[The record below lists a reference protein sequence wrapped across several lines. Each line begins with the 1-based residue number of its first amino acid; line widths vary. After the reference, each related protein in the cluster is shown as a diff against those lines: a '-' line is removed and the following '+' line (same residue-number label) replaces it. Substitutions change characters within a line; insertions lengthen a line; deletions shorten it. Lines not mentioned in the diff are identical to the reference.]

1 MRNRLVV
8 QFVIPTTAESI
19 TSKVKRKKSFA
30 EYEIGSGKF
39 CMMRNRAVCFERAV
53 LIFFFFS
60 VSLTFLSPKSTFY
73 SVQLCLV
80 SEIEM
85 KLIDLIFPSG
95 FIYVCF

>member
-19 TSKVKRKKSFA
+19 TSKVKRKKSVA

-39 CMMRNRAVCFERAV
+39 CMMRNRASAV

-73 SVQLCLV
+73 SVQLGLV
-80 SEIEM
+80 S
-85 KLIDLIFPSG
+85 
-95 FIYVCF
+95 